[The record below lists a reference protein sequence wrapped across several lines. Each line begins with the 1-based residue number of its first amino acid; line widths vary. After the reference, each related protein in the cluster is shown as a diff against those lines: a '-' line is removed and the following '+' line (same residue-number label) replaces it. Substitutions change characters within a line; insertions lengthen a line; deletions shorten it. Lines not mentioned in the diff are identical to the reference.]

1 MAERVSA
8 AILNW
13 NGGELVLSCLRSL
26 VQQTR
31 APDEIIIVDNAS
43 TDGSL
48 EHLEQLQPGLRVVRN
63 SVNVGFARAANQA
76 VNAATGQWLL
86 LLNLDIELSHEYI
99 QRLLEAGDSDGR
111 IGSLTGKLL
120 RPLTGSAHTID
131 STGHVLFRNGW
142 AANRGEEMPDE
153 GQWESSGEVFGVT
166 AAAAM
171 YRKAMLSD
179 VVEGPARPFD
189 ERFFAYIEDV
199 DLDWRMRW
207 MGWKAW
213 YVPVPAIH
221 HRSATGGRRQTK
233 ILQHIL
239 KNRLLLVANNDL
251 WPDGLKR
258 VPGVVMFTLLT
269 AVQFGLE
276 APRAPAGILHALQHL
291 GGSVRRRRFLRR
303 KRTVGP
309 AEISAWMQ
317 PFPYR
322 HKIARRLRFGTA
334 RAALPTST

>member
-1 MAERVSA
+1 MPERVSA

-13 NGGELVLSCLRSL
+13 NGGELVLACLRTL
-26 VQQTR
+26 RQQTR
-31 APDEIIIVDNAS
+31 SPDEVIVIDNAS
-43 TDGSL
+43 TDDSV
-48 EHLEQLQPGLRVVRN
+48 ERLQQFWPEIKVVRN
-63 SVNVGFARAANQA
+63 AANVGFAQAANQA
-76 VNAATGQWLL
+76 VAAATGDWLL
-86 LLNLDIELSHEYI
+86 LLNLDIELSREYI
-99 QRLLEAGDSDGR
+99 ERLLAAGACDPR

-120 RPLTGSAHTID
+120 RPRSGSPRTID

-142 AANRGEEMPDE
+142 AANRGEELADE

-171 YRKAMLSD
+171 YRMSMLSD
-179 VVEGPARPFD
+179 VMDGPARPFD
-189 ERFFAYIEDV
+189 QRFFAYIEDV

-207 MGWKAW
+207 LGWKAW

-239 KNRLLLVANNDL
+239 KNRLLMVANNDL
-251 WPDGLKR
+251 WPDGFKR
-258 VPGVVMFTLLT
+258 LPGVAMFTVMT

-276 APRAPAGILHALQHL
+276 ASGAPLGILQAFGHL
-291 GGSVRRRRFLRR
+291 GASIRRRRFLRR
-303 KRTVGP
+303 RRAVR
-309 AEISAWMQ
+309 AAQISVWMQ

-322 HKIARRLRFGTA
+322 QKIRRRLLFGTP
-334 RAALPTST
+334 RAAPPTST